1 MTTETTDM
9 RQRILTGITTTG
21 IPHLGNYIGAIRPA
35 IAASSTPT
43 TESFFFLADY
53 HGLVKCDDP
62 VRLSE
67 SRIEVAAAWL
77 AAGLDPARTYFY
89 RQSDVPET
97 LELYWLL
104 TCLTSKGLMNRAHA
118 YKAAIDSNESEGE
131 DIDAGVTMGLYCY
144 PILMAADILLF
155 RAHKVPVGRDQL
167 QHLEMTRDIAQRFNQ
182 LFGGGK
188 QVLTLPEAVVSE
200 EAVLP
205 GLDGRKMS
213 KSYGNTI
220 PLFAGGDQ
228 ALVAGVSKI
237 VTDSRLPGEPKDP
250 DSNPI
255 FALYSAFA
263 GVEAATAFRA
273 ELAGGLGWGEAKS
286 RLVQCIENELAP
298 MREHYDALMTN
309 TGQIEDTLQAGAE
322 KARVLARSLLE
333 ELRDAIGLRSFKSVQ
348 VGDERA
354 FSAPAK
360 TAPVTPKPPTM
371 RQYREADGSFHFK
384 LIANGATVLLKGGPF
399 GSGAEAGRCIRAL
412 RDTAGDTQG
421 LPEQVSINGEL
432 SADHVEAG
440 LRAWIDSSAE

>member
-1 MTTETTDM
+1 M

-21 IPHLGNYIGAIRPA
+21 IPHLGNYVGAIRPA
-35 IAASSTPT
+35 IAASSTPD

-53 HGLVKCDDP
+53 HGLIKCDDP

-67 SRIEVAAAWL
+67 SRIQVAAAWL

-118 YKAAIDSNESEGE
+118 YKAAIDSNESDGE
-131 DIDAGVTMGLYCY
+131 DVDAGVTMGLYSY

-188 QVLTLPEAVVSE
+188 QVLTLPEAVVGE
-200 EAVLP
+200 QAVLP

-220 PLFAGGDQ
+220 PLFSGGHQ
-228 ALVAGVSKI
+228 ALAAGVLRI

-250 DSNPI
+250 DANPI

-263 GVEAATAFRA
+263 DAEAATAFRA
-273 ELAGGLGWGEAKS
+273 ELTGGLGWGEAKS
-286 RLVQCIENELAP
+286 RLVQCIEQELAP
-298 MREHYDALMTN
+298 MREHYSALMADP
-309 TGQIEDTLQAGAE
+309 GKIEDILQAGAA
-322 KARVLARSLLE
+322 KARALARSLLE
-333 ELRDAIGLRSFKSVQ
+333 ELRGAVGLRSFASVQ
-348 VGDERA
+348 AGGESVSTA
-354 FSAPAK
+354 QAKPPA
-360 TAPVTPKPPTM
+360 TAPKPPTM
-371 RQYREADGSFHFK
+371 RQYRDADGSFHFK
-384 LIANGATVLLKGGPF
+384 LIANGGAILLQGGPF

-412 RDTAGDTQG
+412 RDTDGDAQG
-421 LPEQVSINGEL
+421 LPTQVRINGEL
-432 SADHVEAG
+432 SAAHVEAG